1 MITAFL
7 DSPDAM
13 IVLTGLLVGTS
24 AALLGTFLVLGGRAM
39 LTDAISHAIVFGIII
54 VWLLTRQLAGPVQ
67 VIGAGLAGMLTV
79 LLSEALA
86 RSRLVR
92 TDAAIGLVF
101 PALFS
106 AGIILIALNARQ
118 VHIHTDSVLLGEI
131 GFVWLET
138 VVLGPWRVPVAV
150 LTLAAVLAVNLGFVL
165 GFWKE
170 LKIATFD
177 PMLAAALGFAPA
189 AMFHALL
196 ALTSVTAV
204 AAFDAVGA
212 ILFIAF
218 VIVPPSTAFLLTR
231 RVGHMAALA
240 VLLAMASCTAGYG
253 LALRWDVS
261 IAGMMATMTGVFFA
275 LALMFAPG
283 QGLIARA
290 LHLRAERAAND
301 ARALVAHLF
310 THQHSRERDAE
321 NTARALVEHLRW
333 PETRARAAVLQ
344 GLDRGLV
351 RREGGLLSLTE
362 KGEAM
367 ARSIFDPAGRAGEP
381 RRTG

>member
-1 MITAFL
+1 VIAAVFA
-7 DSPDAM
+7 SPDAM
-13 IVLTGLLVGTS
+13 IVLTGLLVGAS
-24 AALLGTFLVLGGRAM
+24 GALLGTFLVLGGRAM
-39 LTDAISHAIVFGIII
+39 LTDAIAHAIVFGIIV
-54 VWLLTRQLAGPVQ
+54 VWLLTRQMAGPVQ
-67 VIGAGLAGMLTV
+67 VIGAAMAGMLTV

-106 AGIILIALNARQ
+106 AGVLLIALNARH

-138 VVLGPWRVPVAV
+138 VTLAGLRVPVAV
-150 LTLAAVLAVNLGFVL
+150 LTLAAVLAVNLAFVL
-165 GFWKE
+165 AFWKE

-177 PMLAAALGFAPA
+177 PVLAAALGFAPGLI
-189 AMFHALL
+189 FHALL

-212 ILFIAF
+212 VLFIAF
-218 VIVPPSTAFLLTR
+218 VIVPPATAFLLTR
-231 RVGHMAALA
+231 RVGRMAALA
-240 VLLAMASCTAGYG
+240 VLLAMAAVGTGYA

-261 IAGMMATMTGVFFA
+261 IAGMMASMTGVFFA
-275 LALMFAPG
+275 AALLAAPD

-290 LHLRAERAAND
+290 LHRRAERAAND
-301 ARALVAHLF
+301 ARTLVAHLF
-310 THQHSRERDAE
+310 THQHTEAMDAE
-321 NTARALVEHLRW
+321 NTARALTEHLRW
-333 PETRARAAVLQ
+333 PEDRARAAILQ

-351 RREGGLLSLTE
+351 RRDGRILWLTE

-367 ARSIFDPAGRAGEP
+367 ARGIFDPAGRAQRG
-381 RRTG
+381 

>member
-1 MITAFL
+1 VIAAVF

-13 IVLTGLLVGTS
+13 IVLTGLLVGAS

-39 LTDAISHAIVFGIII
+39 LTDAISHAIVFGIIV

-67 VIGAGLAGMLTV
+67 VIGAALAGMLTV
-79 LLSEALA
+79 VLSEALA

-106 AGIILIALNARQ
+106 AGIILIALNARH
-118 VHIHTDSVLLGEI
+118 VHIHADSVLLGEI

-138 VVLGPWRVPVAV
+138 VTLGEVRVPVAV
-150 LTLAAVLAVNLGFVL
+150 LTLGAVLAVNLAFVL

-170 LKIATFD
+170 LKVATFD
-177 PMLAAALGFAPA
+177 PMLAAALGLAPGV
-189 AMFHALL
+189 MFHALL

-212 ILFIAF
+212 VLFIAF
-218 VIVPPSTAFLLTR
+218 VVVPPATAFLLTR
-231 RVGHMAALA
+231 RVGRMAALA
-240 VLLAMASCTAGYG
+240 VLLAMLSCASGYA

-261 IAGMMATMTGVFFA
+261 IAGTMATMTGVFFA
-275 LALMFAPG
+275 AALMFAPD
-283 QGLIARA
+283 QGIIARA
-290 LHLRAERAAND
+290 LHRRAERAAND
-301 ARALVAHLF
+301 ALALVAHLF
-310 THQHSRERDAE
+310 THQNTEAMDAE
-321 NTARALVEHLRW
+321 NTARALTEHLRW
-333 PETRARAAVLQ
+333 PEARARAAVLQ
-344 GLDRGLV
+344 GLDRGLI
-351 RREGGLLSLTE
+351 RRKERLLWLTE

-367 ARSIFDPAGRAGEP
+367 ARDVFDPAGRAQ
-381 RRTG
+381 RRRG